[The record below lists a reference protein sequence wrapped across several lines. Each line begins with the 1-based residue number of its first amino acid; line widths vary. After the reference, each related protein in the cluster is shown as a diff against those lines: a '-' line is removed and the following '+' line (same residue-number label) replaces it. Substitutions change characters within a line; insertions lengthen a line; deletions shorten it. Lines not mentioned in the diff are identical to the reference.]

1 MAQGL
6 LLVAPVGGDRRADQ
20 AVVQMGWSLAFMDST
35 ARQVLELM
43 PTAPER

>member
-1 MAQGL
+1 
-6 LLVAPVGGDRRADQ
+6 
-20 AVVQMGWSLAFMDST
+20 MGWSLAFMDST